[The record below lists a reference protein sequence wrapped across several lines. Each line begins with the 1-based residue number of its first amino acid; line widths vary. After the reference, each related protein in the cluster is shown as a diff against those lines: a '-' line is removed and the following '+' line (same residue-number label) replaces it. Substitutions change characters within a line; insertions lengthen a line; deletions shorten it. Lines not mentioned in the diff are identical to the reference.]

1 MFGLDWFG
9 GCLRFDLV
17 DLLFHL
23 VLMLL
28 QLFDCTCLLGV
39 RCVGCGWFDLFW
51 LF

>member
-9 GCLRFDLV
+9 DCLWFDLV

-28 QLFDCTCLLGV
+28 QLFDCACLLGV
-39 RCVGCGWFDLFW
+39 GCVGCDWFDLFW